1 MVTGPAVGASS
12 IRVAVRVTVT
22 APSDTI
28 AAGAG
33 SIAGKGRSQAT
44 RTSHDVATTPSATR
58 PSRRQVE
65 DGRAARGTN
74 DSPATASPTTAVS
87 TSITA

>member
-44 RTSHDVATTPSATR
+44 RTSHDVATTPRATR
-58 PSRRQVE
+58 PVRRQAE
-65 DGRAARGTN
+65 DGLDDRGARE
-74 DSPATASPTTAVS
+74 SPPLASPTTAVS